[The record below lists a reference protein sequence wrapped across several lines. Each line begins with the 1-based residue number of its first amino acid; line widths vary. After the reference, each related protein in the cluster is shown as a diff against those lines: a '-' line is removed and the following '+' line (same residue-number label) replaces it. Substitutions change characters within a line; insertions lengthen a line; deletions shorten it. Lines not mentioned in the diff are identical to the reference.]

1 MLLLS
6 MTKSPSSKKQAAL
19 AEVELAAKEWQAA
32 KKRERAARNEFA
44 ALVQEHVDS
53 ELLSENKVST
63 ATGIPR
69 MTIRKMLGKS

>member
-1 MLLLS
+1 MS
-6 MTKSPSSKKQAAL
+6 NMTKSPGSKKQAAL
-19 AEVELAAKEWQAA
+19 AEVERSAKEWQIA

>member
-1 MLLLS
+1 MGS
-6 MTKSPSSKKQAAL
+6 NMAKTPSPKKQAAL
-19 AEVELAAKEWQAA
+19 NDIEKAAKEWRSA
-32 KKRERAARNEFA
+32 KKAERASRESLA

-53 ELLSENKVST
+53 ELLSENKIST

>member
-1 MLLLS
+1 
-6 MTKSPSSKKQAAL
+6 MTKSPNPKKQQAL
-19 AEVELAAKEWQAA
+19 VEIELAAKEWHAS
-32 KKRERAARNEFA
+32 KKKERAHRDQLAT
-44 ALVQEHVDS
+44 LVREHVDS

>member
-1 MLLLS
+1 MGK
-6 MTKSPSSKKQAAL
+6 TPSPKKQAAL
-19 AEVELAAKEWQAA
+19 HDIEKAAKEWRAA
-32 KKRERAARNEFA
+32 KKAERDSRESFA

-53 ELLSENKVST
+53 ELLSENKIST